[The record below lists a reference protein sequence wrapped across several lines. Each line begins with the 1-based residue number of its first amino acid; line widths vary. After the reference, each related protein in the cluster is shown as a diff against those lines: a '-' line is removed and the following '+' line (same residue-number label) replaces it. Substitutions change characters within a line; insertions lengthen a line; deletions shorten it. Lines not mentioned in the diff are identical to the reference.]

1 KMDNRFRRGILTARG
16 GDDPLARVPRPA
28 SLTPQGEAP
37 MHPFLSRRQLLKG
50 AAAGAAAL
58 FVLDTPLFALQAG
71 KGQTYPFK
79 LPDLPSGTS
88 ALEPYIDAR
97 TMTIHHDAHHQAY
110 VNNLNAALKEHTD
123 LHGKTLVELLHE
135 LNKVPEAI
143 RTAVR
148 NNGGGHLNHSMFW

>member
-1 KMDNRFRRGILTARG
+1 MDNRAGRGILTARG

-79 LPDLPSGTS
+79 LPDLPYPAA
-88 ALEPYIDAR
+88 ALEPHIDAR
-97 TMTIHHDAHHQAY
+97 TMEIHHDRHHKAY
-110 VNNLNAALKEHTD
+110 VDNLNNALKPFPT
-123 LHGKTLVELLHE
+123 LHKVSLNQLVSFGR
-135 LNKVPEAI
+135 VPDEI
-143 RTAVR
+143 KTAVR
-148 NNGGGHLNHSMFW
+148 NNAGGHFNHSLFWH